1 MIDGTIGRNG
11 QRLDSTDVN
20 IISIYINH
28 TNGQLLIGMEL
39 NKMDRMN
46 QIYQM
51 LDYKNSIDIQEKG
64 KQLARKIT
72 DLSLLITPPAS
83 PSVWEQCA
91 IILSEKTD
99 DELVPYLTSILQWLY
114 DLNWPGALTI
124 LNRLK
129 NFSGKQL
136 KKSFIDS
143 VVRAINSHDEEEGMM
158 WLDYLSELLDNKE
171 LKKELPEEILNI
183 LEKHYNNWGYWR
195 NEI

>member
-1 MIDGTIGRNG
+1 MIDGTFGRNG
-11 QRLDSTDVN
+11 RRLDSTNVN
-20 IISIYINH
+20 INSSY
-28 TNGQLLIGMEL
+28 TNYTEGQWLIGMEL
-39 NKMDRMN
+39 NKMERMN

-143 VVRAINSHDEEEGMM
+143 VVRAINSHDEEGMM

-171 LKKELPEEILNI
+171 LKEELPEEILNM
-183 LEKHYNNWGYWR
+183 LEKHYNHWGYWR

>member
-1 MIDGTIGRNG
+1 MIDGTFGRNG
-11 QRLDSTDVN
+11 RRLDSTDVN

-39 NKMDRMN
+39 NKMERMN

-143 VVRAINSHDEEEGMM
+143 VVRAINSHDEEGMM

-171 LKKELPEEILNI
+171 LKEELPEEILNM
-183 LEKHYNNWGYWR
+183 LEKHYNHWGYWR

>member
-1 MIDGTIGRNG
+1 MIDGTFGRNG
-11 QRLDSTDVN
+11 RRLDSTNVN

-39 NKMDRMN
+39 NKMERMN

-51 LDYKNSIDIQEKG
+51 LYYKNSIDIQEKG

-143 VVRAINSHDEEEGMM
+143 VVRAINSHDEEGMM

-171 LKKELPEEILNI
+171 LKEELPEEILNM

-195 NEI
+195 SEK

>member
-1 MIDGTIGRNG
+1 
-11 QRLDSTDVN
+11 
-20 IISIYINH
+20 
-28 TNGQLLIGMEL
+28 
-39 NKMDRMN
+39 MDRVN

-91 IILSEKTD
+91 IILSEKSD

-129 NFSGKQL
+129 KFSGKQL

-183 LEKHYNNWGYWR
+183 LEKHYNHWVYWR
-195 NEI
+195 SEK

>member
-1 MIDGTIGRNG
+1 MIDGTFGRNG
-11 QRLDSTDVN
+11 RRLDSTNVN
-20 IISIYINH
+20 INSSY
-28 TNGQLLIGMEL
+28 TNYTEGQWLIGMEL
-39 NKMDRMN
+39 NKMERMN

-124 LNRLK
+124 LNPLK

-143 VVRAINSHDEEEGMM
+143 VVRAINSHDDEGMM

-171 LKKELPEEILNI
+171 LKEELPEEILNI

>member
-1 MIDGTIGRNG
+1 MIDGTFGRNG
-11 QRLDSTDVN
+11 RRLDSTNVN
-20 IISIYINH
+20 INSSY
-28 TNGQLLIGMEL
+28 TNYTEGQWLIGMEL
-39 NKMDRMN
+39 NKMERMN

-91 IILSEKTD
+91 IILSEKSD

-129 NFSGKQL
+129 KFSGKQL

-143 VVRAINSHDEEEGMM
+143 VVRAINSHDEEDMM

-183 LEKHYNNWGYWR
+183 LEKHYNHWGYWR

>member
-1 MIDGTIGRNG
+1 MIDGTFGRNG
-11 QRLDSTDVN
+11 RRLDSTNVN
-20 IISIYINH
+20 INSSY
-28 TNGQLLIGMEL
+28 TNYTEGQWLIGMEL
-39 NKMDRMN
+39 NKMERMN

-91 IILSEKTD
+91 IISSEKTD

-143 VVRAINSHDEEEGMM
+143 VVRAINSHDGEGMM

-171 LKKELPEEILNI
+171 LKEELPEEILNI

-195 NEI
+195 SEK

>member
-1 MIDGTIGRNG
+1 
-11 QRLDSTDVN
+11 
-20 IISIYINH
+20 
-28 TNGQLLIGMEL
+28 
-39 NKMDRMN
+39 MDRMN

-51 LDYKNSIDIQEKG
+51 LDYKNSIDIQERG

-91 IILSEKTD
+91 IILSEKSD

-143 VVRAINSHDEEEGMM
+143 VVRAINSHDEEDMM

-171 LKKELPEEILNI
+171 LKEELPEEILNI
-183 LEKHYNNWGYWR
+183 LEKHDNHWGYWR

>member
-1 MIDGTIGRNG
+1 MIDGTFGRNG

-39 NKMDRMN
+39 NKMERMN

-51 LDYKNSIDIQEKG
+51 LDYKNPIDIQEKG
-64 KQLARKIT
+64 KQQARKIT

-129 NFSGKQL
+129 KFSGKQL

-183 LEKHYNNWGYWR
+183 LEKHYNHWGYWR

>member
-1 MIDGTIGRNG
+1 MNKNRKILVVKRKEQDK
-11 QRLDSTDVN
+11 
-20 IISIYINH
+20 
-28 TNGQLLIGMEL
+28 ME
-39 NKMDRMN
+39 RMN

-51 LDYKNSIDIQEKG
+51 LDYKNSIDIQERG

-143 VVRAINSHDEEEGMM
+143 VVRAINSHDEEGMM

-171 LKKELPEEILNI
+171 LKKNYR
-183 LEKHYNNWGYWR
+183 KKY
-195 NEI
+195 

>member
-1 MIDGTIGRNG
+1 MIDGTFGRNG
-11 QRLDSTDVN
+11 RRLDSTNVN
-20 IISIYINH
+20 INSSY
-28 TNGQLLIGMEL
+28 TNYTEGQWLIGMEL
-39 NKMDRMN
+39 NKMERMN

-143 VVRAINSHDEEEGMM
+143 VVRAINSHDEEDMM

-171 LKKELPEEILNI
+171 LKEELPEEILNI

>member
-11 QRLDSTDVN
+11 QRLDSTNVN
-20 IISIYINH
+20 INSSY
-28 TNGQLLIGMEL
+28 TNYTEGQWLIGMEL
-39 NKMDRMN
+39 NKMERMN

-51 LDYKNSIDIQEKG
+51 LDYKNSSDIQEKG

-143 VVRAINSHDEEEGMM
+143 VDRAINSHDDEGMM

-171 LKKELPEEILNI
+171 LKEELPEEILNI
-183 LEKHYNNWGYWR
+183 LEKHYNHWGYWR
-195 NEI
+195 SEK

>member
-1 MIDGTIGRNG
+1 MIDGTFGRNG
-11 QRLDSTDVN
+11 RRLDSTNVN
-20 IISIYINH
+20 INSSY
-28 TNGQLLIGMEL
+28 TNYTEGQWLIGMEL
-39 NKMDRMN
+39 NKMERMN

-129 NFSGKQL
+129 KFSGKQL

-143 VVRAINSHDEEEGMM
+143 VARAINSHDDEGMM

-183 LEKHYNNWGYWR
+183 LEKHYNHWGYWR

>member
-1 MIDGTIGRNG
+1 
-11 QRLDSTDVN
+11 
-20 IISIYINH
+20 
-28 TNGQLLIGMEL
+28 
-39 NKMDRMN
+39 MDRVN

-91 IILSEKTD
+91 IILSEKSD

-129 NFSGKQL
+129 KFSGKQL

-171 LKKELPEEILNI
+171 LKEELPEEILNI
-183 LEKHYNNWGYWR
+183 LEKHDNHWGYWR

>member
-1 MIDGTIGRNG
+1 
-11 QRLDSTDVN
+11 
-20 IISIYINH
+20 
-28 TNGQLLIGMEL
+28 
-39 NKMDRMN
+39 MDRVN

-99 DELVPYLTSILQWLY
+99 DELAPYLTSILQWLY

-143 VVRAINSHDEEEGMM
+143 VVRAINSHDEEDMM
-158 WLDYLSELLDNKE
+158 WLDYLSELLGNKE
-171 LKKELPEEILNI
+171 LKEELPEEILNI
-183 LEKHYNNWGYWR
+183 LEKHDNHWGYWR
-195 NEI
+195 SEK

>member
-1 MIDGTIGRNG
+1 
-11 QRLDSTDVN
+11 
-20 IISIYINH
+20 
-28 TNGQLLIGMEL
+28 ME
-39 NKMDRMN
+39 RVN

-91 IILSEKTD
+91 IILSEKSD

-129 NFSGKQL
+129 KFSGKQL

-183 LEKHYNNWGYWR
+183 LEKHYNHWGYWH

>member
-1 MIDGTIGRNG
+1 M
-11 QRLDSTDVN
+11 V
-20 IISIYINH
+20 
-28 TNGQLLIGMEL
+28 GMEL
-39 NKMDRMN
+39 NKMERMN

-143 VVRAINSHDEEEGMM
+143 VVRAINSHDEEGMM

-171 LKKELPEEILNI
+171 LKEELSEEILNI
-183 LEKHYNNWGYWR
+183 LEKHYNNWGYWHS
-195 NEI
+195 EK

>member
-1 MIDGTIGRNG
+1 MIDGTFGRNG
-11 QRLDSTDVN
+11 RRLDSTNVN

-39 NKMDRMN
+39 NKMERMN

-143 VVRAINSHDEEEGMM
+143 VVRAINSHDEEGMM

-171 LKKELPEEILNI
+171 LKEELPEEILNM

-195 NEI
+195 SEK

>member
-1 MIDGTIGRNG
+1 MIDGTFGRNG

-20 IISIYINH
+20 INSSY
-28 TNGQLLIGMEL
+28 TNYTEGQWLIGMEL
-39 NKMDRMN
+39 NKMERMN

-91 IILSEKTD
+91 IILSEKSD

-129 NFSGKQL
+129 KFSGKQL

-143 VVRAINSHDEEEGMM
+143 VVRAINSHDEEGMM

-171 LKKELPEEILNI
+171 LKEELPEEILNI
-183 LEKHYNNWGYWR
+183 LEKHYNHWGYWR

>member
-39 NKMDRMN
+39 NKMERMN

-64 KQLARKIT
+64 KQQARKIT
-72 DLSLLITPPAS
+72 DLSLLITPPSS

-129 NFSGKQL
+129 KFSGKQL

-183 LEKHYNNWGYWR
+183 LEKHYNHWGYWR

>member
-20 IISIYINH
+20 INSSY
-28 TNGQLLIGMEL
+28 TNYTEGQWLIGMEL
-39 NKMDRMN
+39 NKMERMN

-143 VVRAINSHDEEEGMM
+143 VVRAINSHDEEGMM

-195 NEI
+195 SEI

>member
-1 MIDGTIGRNG
+1 MWTAWRSWTSAAWTTPCAWPRTTSCTGAKR
-11 QRLDSTDVN
+11 S
-20 IISIYINH
+20 
-28 TNGQLLIGMEL
+28 
-39 NKMDRMN
+39 
-46 QIYQM
+46 
-51 LDYKNSIDIQEKG
+51 
-64 KQLARKIT
+64 
-72 DLSLLITPPAS
+72 TPPAS

-183 LEKHYNNWGYWR
+183 LEKHYNHWGYWR

>member
-1 MIDGTIGRNG
+1 MIDGTFGRNG
-11 QRLDSTDVN
+11 RRLDSTNVN
-20 IISIYINH
+20 INSSY
-28 TNGQLLIGMEL
+28 TNYTEGQWLIGMEL
-39 NKMDRMN
+39 NKMERMN

-143 VVRAINSHDEEEGMM
+143 VVRAINSHEEGMM

-171 LKKELPEEILNI
+171 LKEELPEEILNM
-183 LEKHYNNWGYWR
+183 LEKHYNHWGYWR

>member
-1 MIDGTIGRNG
+1 MIDGTFGRNG
-11 QRLDSTDVN
+11 RRLDSTNVN
-20 IISIYINH
+20 INSSY
-28 TNGQLLIGMEL
+28 TNYTEGQWLIGMEL
-39 NKMDRMN
+39 NKMERMN

-99 DELVPYLTSILQWLY
+99 DELAPYLTSILQWLY

-129 NFSGKQL
+129 KFSGKQL

-143 VVRAINSHDEEEGMM
+143 VARAINSHDDEGMM

-183 LEKHYNNWGYWR
+183 LEKHYNHWGYWR

>member
-1 MIDGTIGRNG
+1 MIDGTFGRNG
-11 QRLDSTDVN
+11 RRLDSTNVN
-20 IISIYINH
+20 INSSY
-28 TNGQLLIGMEL
+28 TNYTEGQWLIGMEL
-39 NKMDRMN
+39 NKMERMN

-51 LDYKNSIDIQEKG
+51 LDYKNSIDIQERG

-143 VVRAINSHDEEEGMM
+143 VVRAINSHDEEGMM

-171 LKKELPEEILNI
+171 LKEELPEEILNM

-195 NEI
+195 SEK

>member
-1 MIDGTIGRNG
+1 
-11 QRLDSTDVN
+11 
-20 IISIYINH
+20 
-28 TNGQLLIGMEL
+28 
-39 NKMDRMN
+39 MDRVN

-91 IILSEKTD
+91 IILSEKSD

-129 NFSGKQL
+129 KFSGKQL

-143 VVRAINSHDEEEGMM
+143 VVRAINSHDEEDMM

-183 LEKHYNNWGYWR
+183 LEKHDNHWGYWR
-195 NEI
+195 SEK

>member
-39 NKMDRMN
+39 NKMERMN

-129 NFSGKQL
+129 KFSGKQL

-143 VVRAINSHDEEEGMM
+143 VVRAINSHEEEGMM

-183 LEKHYNNWGYWR
+183 LEKHYNHWGYWR

>member
-11 QRLDSTDVN
+11 QRLDSTNVN
-20 IISIYINH
+20 INSSY
-28 TNGQLLIGMEL
+28 TNYTEGQWLIGMEL
-39 NKMDRMN
+39 NKMERMN

-51 LDYKNSIDIQEKG
+51 LDYKNSSDIQEKG

-143 VVRAINSHDEEEGMM
+143 VDRAINSHDDEGMM

-171 LKKELPEEILNI
+171 LKEELPEEILNI
-183 LEKHYNNWGYWR
+183 LEKHYNHWGYWR

>member
-20 IISIYINH
+20 INPSY
-28 TNGQLLIGMEL
+28 TNYTEGQWLIGMEL

-129 NFSGKQL
+129 KFSGKQL

-143 VVRAINSHDEEEGMM
+143 VVRAINSHDEEDMM

-171 LKKELPEEILNI
+171 LKEELPENILNI
-183 LEKHYNNWGYWR
+183 LEKHYNHWGYWR